1 MAGLKEI
8 EERYQVAQNSQ
19 QGAEYRE
26 REARCAARSFWLWLI
41 AALLFL
47 WLTGCAE
54 LGSRFVDPGSRFVD
68 PGSRIDALEQ
78 GRVGTPVY
86 RADEC
91 IGAVVK
97 IAPPDLKPR
106 CYGAMLNGQCTGP
119 MF

>member
-19 QGAEYRE
+19 RWAEYRE

-54 LGSRFVDPGSRFVD
+54 LGSRFVDPGSR
-68 PGSRIDALEQ
+68 IDALEQ

-91 IGAVVK
+91 IGAVVNGVCHGSV

>member
-8 EERYQVAQNSQ
+8 EERCRAARNSRR
-19 QGAEYRE
+19 GAEYRE
-26 REARCAARSFWLWLI
+26 REARGAARSFWLWLI

-54 LGSRFVDPGSRFVD
+54 LGSR
-68 PGSRIDALEQ
+68 IDALEQ
-78 GRVGTPVY
+78 GRVAQPVY
-86 RADEC
+86 RAHEC
-91 IGAVVK
+91 IGAVVNGVCHGSV

-106 CYGAMLNGQCTGP
+106 CHGAMLNGQCTGP